1 MPTMA
6 TIGTLTGLALW
17 KNGDDVDGFDPVAGH
32 ARKMIKPCRL
42 VYTIVGCLFA
52 GQDLRPDV
60 IDLRSQIL
68 RPDLLDPRAGRHRLT
83 IFLILSG

>member
-6 TIGTLTGLALW
+6 TTGTLTGLALW

-52 GQDLRPDV
+52 GQDFCPDV

-68 RPDLLDPRAGRHRLT
+68 RPDLSILEPAGT
-83 IFLILSG
+83 G